1 MQPEIAIMVEG
12 QMGLNWPRWQRMVR
26 AVEDLGFI
34 GLYRSDHFTN
44 AEPPDEDSLE
54 AWTSLTWLAD
64 HTERIEFGPL
74 VSPVSFRHPAM
85 LVRMAGAVQQLSGGR
100 LTLGVGAGW
109 MVREHRN
116 FSFELLDLAGR
127 FNRLEEALAV
137 MTRLLAGERVT
148 FSGQYYDFHD
158 AILLPLPE
166 PRIPILIGGNG
177 MNRTLGLAARYA
189 DEWNGVYLTPDAF
202 EARSKRLD
210 ALLRERGREPAS
222 VRRSV
227 MTGLTFGYD
236 EADVRRQ
243 LRGRTPDEARAAG
256 RIVGTADEVREQLAR
271 LASAGVQRVMLQY
284 LDYDDL
290 SRLEAFAAAVL

>member
-12 QMGLNWPRWQRMVR
+12 QMGLNWPRWQRMAR
-26 AVEDLGFI
+26 AVEDLGFV

-44 AEPPDEDSLE
+44 AEPPDQDSLE

-85 LVRMAGAVQQLSGGR
+85 LVRMAAAVQQLSGGR

-109 MVREHRN
+109 MAREHRS
-116 FSFELLDLAGR
+116 FSYDLLDVPGR
-127 FNRLEEALAV
+127 LKRFEEALTV
-137 MTRLLAGERVT
+137 ITRLLAGERVT
-148 FSGQYYDFHD
+148 FSGEHYRFED

-166 PRIPILIGGNG
+166 RRIPILIGGNG
-177 MNRTLGLAARYA
+177 MNGTLPLAARFA
-189 DEWNGVYLTPDAF
+189 DEWNGIYLTPERF
-202 EARSKRLD
+202 TERSRRLD
-210 ALLRERGREPAS
+210 ALLREQGRAPES
-222 VRRSV
+222 VRRSI
-227 MTGLTFGYD
+227 MTGLTFGQD
-236 EADVRRQ
+236 DADVRRQ
-243 LRGRTPDEARAAG
+243 LGGRSPDEARAGG
-256 RIVGTADEVREQLAR
+256 RIVGTASEVQDQLAA
-271 LASAGVQRVMLQY
+271 LGEAGVQRVMLQY

>member
-26 AVEDLGFI
+26 AVEELGFV

>member
-26 AVEDLGFI
+26 AVEDLGFV

-54 AWTSLTWLAD
+54 AWTSLVWLAD
-64 HTERIEFGPL
+64 HTERVEFGPL

-116 FSFELLDLAGR
+116 FSFELLDLTGR

-148 FSGQYYDFHD
+148 LSGQYYDFHD

-202 EARSKRLD
+202 AARSKRLD

-222 VRRSV
+222 VRRSM

-243 LRGRTPDEARAAG
+243 LRGRSPDEARAAG
-256 RIVGTADEVREQLAR
+256 RIAGTADEVREQLAR
-271 LASAGVQRVMLQY
+271 LAEAGVQRVMLQY